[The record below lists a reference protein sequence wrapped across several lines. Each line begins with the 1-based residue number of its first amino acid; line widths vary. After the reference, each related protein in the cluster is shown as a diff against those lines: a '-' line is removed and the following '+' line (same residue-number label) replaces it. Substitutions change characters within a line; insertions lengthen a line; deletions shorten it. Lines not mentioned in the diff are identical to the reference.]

1 MTVIEARSV
10 TKRFHHHTVLDNV
23 NLSVSK
29 GETVC
34 LLGPSG
40 AGKSTLLRCLNLL
53 EPLDAGAVFLEGDLL
68 GFREQRGHL
77 HELSKSRLA
86 RQRRHIGMVFQH
98 FNLFPHMTVLENII
112 EAPVGVLKQPKAAAK
127 KHALELLDLVGLSD
141 KVHEYPASLSGGQQQ
156 RVAIARSLAMRP
168 KVMLFDEPT
177 SALDPELV
185 SEVLEAMKTL
195 AVEGMTMIVVT
206 HEMGFAREVADRV
219 VFMAD
224 GAVVEEGPAR
234 EMLSNPKAA
243 RTKDFLARVL

>member
-53 EPLDAGAVFLEGDLL
+53 EPLDAGAVFLEGELL

-112 EAPVGVLKQPKAAAK
+112 EAPVGVLKQPKTAAK

-141 KVHEYPASLSGGQQQ
+141 KIHEYPASLSGGQQQ

-185 SEVLEAMKTL
+185 SEVLDAMKTL

-234 EMLSNPKAA
+234 EMLANPKVD

>member
-23 NLSVSK
+23 SLSVSK

-53 EPLDAGAVFLEGDLL
+53 EPLDEGAVFLEGDLL
-68 GFREQRGHL
+68 GFREQHGKL
-77 HELSKSRLA
+77 HELSKRRLA
-86 RQRRHIGMVFQH
+86 RQRQHIGMVFQH

-112 EAPVGVLKQPKAAAK
+112 EAPVGVLKQSKAAAK
-127 KHALELLDLVGLSD
+127 AHAMELLDLVGLAD
-141 KVHEYPASLSGGQQQ
+141 KVHAYPASLSGGQQQ

-185 SEVLEAMKTL
+185 SEVLEAMKKL
-195 AVEGMTMIVVT
+195 ALEGMTMVVVT

-224 GAVVEEGPAR
+224 GVVVEEGPAR
-234 EMLSNPKAA
+234 EMLANPKVD